1 MNSLCLWEMV
11 NLMEPGCP
19 GEANK
24 PGPTWATPATAPNR
38 PGPSRSS
45 PRFFPRLRSQ
55 RAVRVLTALT
65 RRQVQRGCSGKALVL
80 WPDRAGRAPMPPSQR
95 WWTEWGNKSD
105 ALVPFHL
112 QIFSR
117 HPACSPFFPPSRS
130 EHWVKRPDTR
140 LSERP
145 QSPHRSRLSR
155 RGGVPGHGM
164 KPGDVGTIPRLRPP
178 RGARQ

>member
-1 MNSLCLWEMV
+1 MGRVKVVCLGVDELSLSLGDGESHGAW
-11 NLMEPGCP
+11 LCP

-117 HPACSPFFPPSRS
+117 HPACSPFFPPPGVS
-130 EHWVKRPDTR
+130 TG
-140 LSERP
+140 L
-145 QSPHRSRLSR
+145 
-155 RGGVPGHGM
+155 RGQTLGC
-164 KPGDVGTIPRLRPP
+164 P
-178 RGARQ
+178 RGHSLLTGLACPGGAAFLATA